1 MRLLCYGIL
10 ILAPFFPVKGAD
22 AVPLDMPEARLWNY
36 QGTSMKARLV
46 EIDSRAVKVVM
57 GSDGWSTKFWL
68 DQLSD
73 TDRDYVQEWRKRGF
87 GIKPK
92 APAKKSANQKWPKE
106 VTPDLRF
113 NAKLVRSTQNSWTYE
128 TPNYRYYSDVKLAPS
143 LIEEYAMWFEGTY
156 AAIREMPLQLEMS
169 PPAEK
174 FVVRLFKGQDD
185 YLRAGGLQGSSG
197 SYIPKTQEILVPL
210 SALGVRLWG
219 EQIPL
224 DRRTFDSGPLVHEIT
239 HQVMHYWVQVLPV
252 WFVEGMAEYMSSVP
266 FNGVWYDFE
275 NVEEG
280 IRKLLEERYDFNQ
293 TKDGVYKVDMVPP
306 REVMKISHEEWNE
319 ALRMG
324 KSGPNYC
331 SALLMVYFFA
341 HLDSDPGEPS
351 PLVKYLKLT
360 RQGRDQREQFV
371 AEYNKAIETY
381 KSNLSAFNESVD
393 AYNTALLE
401 YRQKAPDYNKRVRI
415 HNEQVA
421 RGVPQ
426 AERISVGLP
435 PTPPNRPQPPV
446 KPQILI
452 NNPQVG
458 AIDLSEA
465 ESEARDTLLQGRTPE
480 ELWKAMEEAFAKR
493 RIWIRAVGVNS

>member
-10 ILAPFFPVKGAD
+10 VFLPFFASNGAD
-22 AVPLDMPEARLWNY
+22 TVDLNLPEARLWTY
-36 QGTSMKARLV
+36 QGTSMRARLV
-46 EIDSRAVKVVM
+46 EIDTLAVKVVM

-73 TDRDYVQEWRKRGF
+73 SDRDYVSEWRKRGF
-87 GIKPK
+87 GIAPKPIVK
-92 APAKKSANQKWPKE
+92 TPRKEWPKE

-113 NAKLVRSTQNSWTYE
+113 SAKLVTSGTNSWTYE
-128 TPNYRYYSDVKLAPS
+128 TPNYRYYSDAKLAPS

-156 AAIREMPLQLEMS
+156 AAIQEMPLQLKMS
-169 PPAEK
+169 PPSEK
-174 FVVRLFKGQDD
+174 FVVRLFRKQSD

-210 SALGVRLWG
+210 TSLGVRLWG

-275 NVEEG
+275 NIEEG
-280 IRKLLEERYDFNQ
+280 IRKHLEKDYDFSQ
-293 TKDGVYKVDMVPP
+293 TSGGVFKVDMVPP
-306 REVMKISHEEWNE
+306 RELMNLSHEEWTE
-319 ALRMG
+319 ALRVG
-324 KSGPNYC
+324 KASLNYC

-341 HLDSDPGEPS
+341 HLDSEAGEPS
-351 PLVKYLKLT
+351 PLVNYLQQT
-360 RQGRDQREQFV
+360 REGRDEREQFV

-381 KSNLSAFNESVD
+381 KQNLTAFNDSVD
-393 AYNTALLE
+393 AYNKALLE
-401 YRQKAPDYNKRVRI
+401 YRQQAPDYNKRVRI

-421 RGVPQ
+421 KGIPQ
-426 AERISVGLP
+426 AERIAVGLP
-435 PTPPNRPQPPV
+435 PTPPNRPSPPS
-446 KPQILI
+446 KPQILV
-452 NNPQVG
+452 NNPKVG

-465 ESEARDTLLQGRTPE
+465 ESEARDVLLQGRNPDD
-480 ELWKAMEEAFAKR
+480 LWKAMEEAFAKR
-493 RIWIRAVGVNS
+493 RIWIRAVGANS